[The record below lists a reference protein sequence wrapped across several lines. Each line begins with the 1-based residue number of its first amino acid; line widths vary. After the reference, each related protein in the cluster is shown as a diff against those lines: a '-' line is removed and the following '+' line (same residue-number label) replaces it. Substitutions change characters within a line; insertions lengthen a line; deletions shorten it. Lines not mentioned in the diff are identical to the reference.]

1 MYEWVKNITG
11 YFLFLAV
18 VEHLIPGKKYE
29 KYFHLFAGMIAILLV
44 LQPFGKNLG
53 LDERI
58 AHFYETLVFQ
68 YQAEDLREQFLG
80 IEQERLEQMISQYEE
95 AVADDIR
102 QMAGELGLTTFHC
115 QVQIEREEGT
125 EQFGKVV
132 KIWLVVSAEEEERE
146 GTMAEEREAVS
157 ENGEIIRSE
166 DVVVIEPITI
176 PAGEGEKA
184 TKEEQKE
191 SRRKQEVEYSIIRR
205 LRRKIAS
212 YYDLEEAYVEIQTME
227 G

>member
-1 MYEWVKNITG
+1 
-11 YFLFLAV
+11 
-18 VEHLIPGKKYE
+18 
-29 KYFHLFAGMIAILLV
+29 
-44 LQPFGKNLG
+44 
-53 LDERI
+53 
-58 AHFYETLVFQ
+58 
-68 YQAEDLREQFLG
+68 
-80 IEQERLEQMISQYEE
+80 MISRYEE

-102 QMAGELGLTTFHC
+102 QMARELGLTTFHC
-115 QVQIEREEGT
+115 QVQIEQEEGT

-146 GTMAEEREAVS
+146 GKLAEEREAVS
-157 ENGEIIRSE
+157 ENGEIIRPE